1 MNKTTRI
8 CLSAMVKNESHVIL
22 RMLESCYKY
31 VDYWIVQDN
40 GSTDGTQDLIKNFFK
55 EKGIPGYLYD
65 VEWQY
70 PGWNRDHVLQECLK
84 SNSNYDWILRMD
96 ADEILEV
103 DDDFDWSVL
112 NDTTIQSFN
121 ITSVS
126 PGAIYHRTW
135 LWNAKLKWQFK
146 HDKRHEVIE
155 LMDPPGTGEN
165 FQRIDLDKKFR
176 HVLTNDG
183 MTWFQPMKFL
193 KDALEL
199 EADQVCSS
207 KIVDDDYHLFYIA
220 KSYNDCYNDA
230 ENLPFGKD
238 HADEYARRC
247 IFYFEKYIQ
256 RKHPDFFTTGKIG
269 YLDEMSY
276 LSLCLISQAKKFLGK
291 LDECE
296 IDLIQAYD
304 FCPDRNEH
312 LVFLA
317 ELYDSLGDYEKMYQQ
332 TSFIV
337 DNRRNNPFPRW
348 RFIIYTTCYPDTG
361 NYVQELHERAK
372 QLTGRTA
379 KKIEV
384 IKFPGQI

>member
-1 MNKTTRI
+1 
-8 CLSAMVKNESHVIL
+8 MVKNESHVIL

-40 GSTDGTQDLIKNFFK
+40 GSTDGTQDLIIDFFK
-55 EKGIPGYLYD
+55 EKGIPGYLYS
-65 VEWQY
+65 VEWQF

-84 SNSNYDWILRMD
+84 SSLNYDWILRMD
-96 ADEILEV
+96 ADEILVVEE
-103 DDDFDWSVL
+103 DFDWSIL

-135 LWNAKLKWQFK
+135 LWNSKLKWQFK

-165 FQRIDLDKKFR
+165 FQRVDLDKKFR

-199 EADQVCSS
+199 EADQVCSA
-207 KIVDDDYHLFYIA
+207 KILQDDYHLFYIG
-220 KSYNDCYNDA
+220 KSYSDCYNDSD
-230 ENLPFGKD
+230 NLPFGKD

-256 RKHPDFFTTGKIG
+256 RKHPDFFSTGKIG

-276 LSLCLISQAKKFLGK
+276 LSLCLISQAKKFMGK

-296 IDLIQAYD
+296 IDLIQANG

-317 ELYDSLGDYEKMYQQ
+317 ELYDFLGEYEKMYQQ

-337 DNRRNNPFPRW
+337 ENRRNNPFPRW

-361 NYVQELHERAK
+361 NYVLEMHEKAK
-372 QLTGRTA
+372 QLTGRDA
-379 KKIEV
+379 KKIDV
-384 IKFPGQI
+384 LKFPGEI